1 MDFPYVFFFRI
12 FASIACVIIC
22 IVEQKSLG
30 EVIPYVLQWDS
41 MGKQKTSPDC
51 RNVPWQDTPSTEA
64 SGIQEE
70 RKSGE
75 KCQEIHQLL
84 WMEQVV
90 AAWVGKVDKWMA
102 DVLAAWVVVWGP
114 WVVHVVDVIWDV
126 HAVAWVVL
134 VVVWWCLWWC
144 SWACFFRSAGSRK
157 KRKKKRVE
165 VMMILFFKQ
174 GKRVFPC
181 QIHFLLSYKPQTM
194 KQKASLE
201 ASGNGWTWK
210 RVEGW
215 WFLLWSL
222 VFLLQLLEL
231 EMKIVQH

>member
-1 MDFPYVFFFRI
+1 MRDFFGSFEMDFPYVFFFRI

-90 AAWVGKVDKWMA
+90 AAWVGKVDK
-102 DVLAAWVVVWGP
+102 
-114 WVVHVVDVIWDV
+114 
-126 HAVAWVVL
+126 
-134 VVVWWCLWWC
+134 
-144 SWACFFRSAGSRK
+144 
-157 KRKKKRVE
+157 
-165 VMMILFFKQ
+165 
-174 GKRVFPC
+174 
-181 QIHFLLSYKPQTM
+181 
-194 KQKASLE
+194 
-201 ASGNGWTWK
+201 
-210 RVEGW
+210 
-215 WFLLWSL
+215 
-222 VFLLQLLEL
+222 
-231 EMKIVQH
+231 